1 VSYYTFTELSRPC
14 PECHA
19 KPGQKCRNYRGKGK
33 PMCKGRKD
41 DATRRTEAV
50 VRSVSKAE
58 RLNQAE
64 REAMPLLAAAGLAAD
79 HTAASLHRHWR
90 LTVARHAEDTRGYV
104 GGVYVFHLLRLHRL
118 ERVARAYTG
127 EAFDKLR
134 DYCRRTY
141 PCITYYGEFW
151 RGVLTGKRVEFAWEA
166 VPDRKPGELAVR
178 CTDSYQRVHMTQDDF
193 YRLFPYKPDEP
204 PDQDDGGVAALLAR
218 VFDTPR

>member
-41 DATRRTEAV
+41 DATRRHEAAK
-50 VRSVSKAE
+50 RSVSKAD
-58 RLNQAE
+58 RLNEAE

-79 HTAASLHRHWR
+79 HTAASVHRHWR
-90 LTVARHAEDTRGYV
+90 LTVARSAEDTRGYL

-118 ERVARAYTG
+118 ERVARAHTG

-151 RGVLTGKRVEFAWEA
+151 KRVLTGQRVEFAWER
-166 VPDRKPGELAVR
+166 VENRRPGEPACR
-178 CTDSYQRVHMTQDDF
+178 CTDSYQQAHMIEAEF
-193 YRLFPYKPDEP
+193 YRQFPYKEETP
-204 PDQDDGGVAALLAR
+204 PDQDDGGAAALLAAAFNR
-218 VFDTPR
+218 